1 MSKEIRLNVFHM
13 NSVGHSWAGL
23 WRHPR
28 DRSSDYKTLSYWTDL
43 AQTAERGKFDAIF
56 LADVFGIYDVYGGS
70 RDATLIAA
78 AQSPNADPVVL
89 VSAMAYVTRNVGFG
103 ITASTTYEH
112 PYQFARRFTTLD
124 HLTQGR
130 IGWNVVTGYLESGAR
145 GMGVKEVRPHDTR
158 YDVGDDFLAAAY
170 KLWEGSWE
178 SNAVIRDR
186 RPGGPYTQPDKVHRI
201 LHDGPYYQVD
211 GVHLGEPSPQRTP
224 VLFQAGASA
233 RGKQFAGRHAECI
246 FLSGQTKKIVSD
258 AVTSI
263 RLAAVD
269 AGRQPNDIK
278 LFLGANVIVAPTR
291 TEAQELHLEY
301 KRFVDVQGQLALISG
316 WTGIDFSAFDLDDA
330 VKYLKSNAI
339 QSMVENITVR
349 SKTPLKIR
357 DLAAFDGIGGRGPF
371 LVGSPQD
378 VADGLIQWVDET
390 GVDGFNLTRLVVP
403 ETLNAFVDLVI
414 PELQARGRYKTEY
427 SPGTLREKLFPDG
440 NALLPS
446 RHPGALGRIRTIRA

>member
-1 MSKEIRLNVFHM
+1 
-13 NSVGHSWAGL
+13 
-23 WRHPR
+23 
-28 DRSSDYKTLSYWTDL
+28 
-43 AQTAERGKFDAIF
+43 
-56 LADVFGIYDVYGGS
+56 
-70 RDATLIAA
+70 
-78 AQSPNADPVVL
+78 
-89 VSAMAYVTRNVGFG
+89 
-103 ITASTTYEH
+103 
-112 PYQFARRFTTLD
+112 
-124 HLTQGR
+124 
-130 IGWNVVTGYLESGAR
+130 
-145 GMGVKEVRPHDTR
+145 
-158 YDVGDDFLAAAY
+158 
-170 KLWEGSWE
+170 
-178 SNAVIRDR
+178 
-186 RPGGPYTQPDKVHRI
+186 
-201 LHDGPYYQVD
+201 
-211 GVHLGEPSPQRTP
+211 VHLGEPSPQRTP

-330 VKYLKSNAI
+330 VKYVKSNAT

-349 SKTPLKIR
+349 SETPLKIR